1 MTTATQTTKP
11 ARSFRF
17 LTAFAGNK
25 ASIRITQARGNR
37 VESVD
42 YDVTLTPVG
51 GAVAVEFKK
60 PFVDLDSRMR
70 SDRYV
75 CLVQAGQPT
84 VCECCGYLRY
94 SSCKHSSLSPVLVLQ
109 CAKAVARG

>member
-1 MTTATQTTKP
+1 MTIATQTAKP

-17 LTAFAGNK
+17 LTAFVGNK
-25 ASIRITQARGNR
+25 ASVRITQIRGSR

-60 PFVDLDSRMR
+60 PIADLDTRMR

-84 VCECCGYLRY
+84 QCECCGFLRY
-94 SSCKHSSLSPVLVLQ
+94 SSCKHSSLAPVLVLQ

>member
-17 LTAFAGNK
+17 LTAFSGNK
-25 ASIRITQARGNR
+25 ASIRITQARGSR
-37 VESVD
+37 VESTD
-42 YDVTLTPVG
+42 YDVSLTPVG
-51 GAVAVEFKK
+51 GGVAVEFKK

-75 CLVQAGQPT
+75 CLVRAGQPT
-84 VCECCGYLRY
+84 TCECCGFLRFDR
-94 SSCKHSSLSPVLVLQ
+94 CKHSALAPVLVLQ